1 MDRLRETAFRFF
13 ATDDRPLPPRR
24 TTFADLKF
32 LFGDAAPEEGV
43 RYLGLGL
50 RGSGLQGGSLE
61 YLLDAKNLRLAVSLP
76 WDRGYGD
83 PEEERA
89 SVENAF
95 QLVNLCLTF
104 RPEAAWTAC
113 WKPFRLPMKMLTPGT
128 GCLCRGGGTMSQL
141 VNLTQTSPSTPVIS
155 TPLEGP
161 SPSAT
166 PSVSQGQTPDASV
179 PTPRFRICSEPKTIY
194 GRPALPRRAGPCRH

>member
-1 MDRLRETAFRFF
+1 MFCPPCPKAWQSCLRKFPSPPAEGCRGQAQGDRFPIFF

-89 SVENAF
+89 SVSFTKKGEILKAGGSVDG
-95 QLVNLCLTF
+95 LL
-104 RPEAAWTAC
+104 EA
-113 WKPFRLPMKMLTPGT
+113 L
-128 GCLCRGGGTMSQL
+128 
-141 VNLTQTSPSTPVIS
+141 QTSDEDVDPRYWLPV
-155 TPLEGP
+155 
-161 SPSAT
+161 
-166 PSVSQGQTPDASV
+166 
-179 PTPRFRICSEPKTIY
+179 
-194 GRPALPRRAGPCRH
+194 

>member
-1 MDRLRETAFRFF
+1 MAAMMDVLPALPEGMAELLEEIPQPPAEGCRGQAQGDRFPIF

-104 RPEAAWTAC
+104 RPEEE
-113 WKPFRLPMKMLTPGT
+113 LLTLFLDADT
-128 GCLCRGGGTMSQL
+128 LFWSFTKRGKS
-141 VNLTQTSPSTPVIS
+141 
-155 TPLEGP
+155 
-161 SPSAT
+161 
-166 PSVSQGQTPDASV
+166 
-179 PTPRFRICSEPKTIY
+179 
-194 GRPALPRRAGPCRH
+194 

>member
-1 MDRLRETAFRFF
+1 MASMMDVLPALPEGMAELLEEI
-13 ATDDRPLPPRR
+13 PLPPRR

-104 RPEAAWTAC
+104 RPEEE
-113 WKPFRLPMKMLTPGT
+113 LLTLFLDADT
-128 GCLCRGGGTMSQL
+128 LFWSFTKKGG
-141 VNLTQTSPSTPVIS
+141 NP
-155 TPLEGP
+155 EGGR
-161 SPSAT
+161 
-166 PSVSQGQTPDASV
+166 Q
-179 PTPRFRICSEPKTIY
+179 R
-194 GRPALPRRAGPCRH
+194 GRPAGSPSDFR

>member
-1 MDRLRETAFRFF
+1 MASMMDVLPALPEGMAELLEEI
-13 ATDDRPLPPRR
+13 PLPPRR

-104 RPEAAWTAC
+104 RPEEE
-113 WKPFRLPMKMLTPGT
+113 LLTLFLDADTLFWSFTKKGEI
-128 GCLCRGGGTMSQL
+128 LKEGGSVDGL
-141 VNLTQTSPSTPVIS
+141 LEALQTSDEDVDPRYWLPV
-155 TPLEGP
+155 
-161 SPSAT
+161 
-166 PSVSQGQTPDASV
+166 
-179 PTPRFRICSEPKTIY
+179 
-194 GRPALPRRAGPCRH
+194 

>member
-1 MDRLRETAFRFF
+1 MFCPPCPKAGQSCLRKAPSPPAEGCRGQAQGDRFPIFF

-104 RPEAAWTAC
+104 RPEEE
-113 WKPFRLPMKMLTPGT
+113 LLTLFLDADTLFWSFTKKGEI
-128 GCLCRGGGTMSQL
+128 LKAGGSVDGL
-141 VNLTQTSPSTPVIS
+141 LEALQTSDEDVDPRYWLPV
-155 TPLEGP
+155 
-161 SPSAT
+161 
-166 PSVSQGQTPDASV
+166 
-179 PTPRFRICSEPKTIY
+179 
-194 GRPALPRRAGPCRH
+194 